1 MDRPGFGRS
10 DPAPGRRIVDW
21 PDDARQVLDALGL
34 GEVRVLALSAGV
46 PYALALARAL
56 PDRVRRVA
64 AVGASPPLD
73 VPRPWPPVPGALR
86 SRVLRPGALS
96 TALSLPLFGPTAIR
110 PPLMSSYL
118 RVRLGPPDR
127 RLLGRPEVR
136 STLDE
141 TFAEGLRQGW
151 RSGAYDRALLRRPWG
166 FPLTEVPRPV
176 KFWHGRVDWQAP
188 LPGARLLATAIPMA
202 GLRVLSGEGH
212 FLGFDHGAEILTEL
226 STT

>member
-1 MDRPGFGRS
+1 M
-10 DPAPGRRIVDW
+10 
-21 PDDARQVLDALGL
+21 
-34 GEVRVLALSAGV
+34 LALSAGV

-56 PDRVRRVA
+56 PDRVRWVA

-73 VPRPWPPVPGALR
+73 VPWPWPPVPEALR

-96 TALSLPLFGPTAIR
+96 TALSLPLLGPTAIR

-136 STLDE
+136 STLDK
-141 TFAEGLRQGW
+141 TFTDGLRQG
-151 RSGAYDRALLRRPWG
+151 RGPGAYDRALLRRPWG

-176 KFWHGRVDWQAP
+176 EFWHGRVDRQAP
-188 LPGARLLATAIPMA
+188 LPGARLVATAIPTA
-202 GLRVLSGEGH
+202 GLRVLSAEGH
-212 FLGFDHGAEILTEL
+212 FLGFHHGAEILTDL
-226 STT
+226 AAP